1 MEDYFRRLFF
11 VPTFVLR
18 NLSGEKDRS
27 SCREVIT
34 TFKNKV
40 KMNKITNFKHEM
52 FGQIRTMTQEN
63 GEIMFVGKDVATALG
78 YN

>member
-1 MEDYFRRLFF
+1 MKEIQ
-11 VPTFVLR
+11 TF
-18 NLSGEKDRS
+18 N
-27 SCREVIT
+27 
-34 TFKNKV
+34 
-40 KMNKITNFKHEM
+40 HEM